1 MRAWLLACLLL
12 GLVLPSLGSAEL
24 LLLTEEAPPTSFRRD
39 GKLDGYSV
47 EVVRM
52 LVQRTGHAVHM
63 ELLPWTRAYH
73 LVKTQPDTALF
84 SMVRTEAR
92 EPLFQWVGPI
102 LQGSTRFYSLKSS
115 NLRIDSLEDAANS
128 GTLALPKQWYT
139 YETLQRMGFT
149 NLYGVP
155 SSRQMVTMLKH
166 GRVKLIATEDV
177 TLREELAAGGLGT
190 DDVQAHLSFMKSD
203 YYIAFSRR
211 TDPEVIAEWQRQLDA
226 MRRDGSLAQI
236 QQRWL
241 PEAGS
246 PDPAE

>member
-1 MRAWLLACLLL
+1 MRAWLLAGLLL
-12 GLVLPSLGSAEL
+12 GLVLPSPGSAEL
-24 LLLTEEAPPTSFRRD
+24 LLLTEEAPPTSYSRD
-39 GKLDGYSV
+39 GKLGGYSV

-73 LVKTQPDTALF
+73 LVKTEPDTALF

-115 NLRIDSLEDAANS
+115 NLRIDTLEDAANS
-128 GTLALPKQWYT
+128 GTLALPKQWYSF
-139 YETLQRMGFT
+139 ETLQRLGFT

-155 SSRQMVTMLKH
+155 STRQMVIMLKH
-166 GRVKLIATEDV
+166 GRVKLIVAEDV
-177 TLREELAAGGLGT
+177 TLREELAAGGLST

-203 YYIAFSRR
+203 YYIAFSRQ
-211 TDPEVIAEWQRQLDA
+211 TAPAVIAEWQRQLDG
-226 MRRDGSLAQI
+226 MRRDGSLAQLRR
-236 QQRWL
+236 RWL

-246 PDPAE
+246 AEPAP

>member
-1 MRAWLLACLLL
+1 MRAWLMACLLAGML
-12 GLVLPSLGSAEL
+12 LPSLGSAEL

-52 LVQRTGHAVHM
+52 LVRRTGHAVHM

-73 LVKTQPDTALF
+73 LAKTEPDTALF
-84 SMVRTEAR
+84 SMVRTEER

-115 NLRIDSLEDAANS
+115 NLRIDTLEDAANS

-139 YETLQRMGFT
+139 FETLERMGFS
-149 NLYGVP
+149 NLYAVP

-177 TLREELAAGGLGT
+177 TLREELAAAGLT
-190 DDVQAHLSFMKSD
+190 PDDVQSHLAFMKSD
-203 YYIAFSRR
+203 YYIAFSPR
-211 TDPEVIAEWQRQLDA
+211 TDAAVVAEWQRQLDG
-226 MRRDGSLAQI
+226 MRRDGSLGQI
-236 QQRWL
+236 LKRWL
-241 PEAGS
+241 PAAVQ
-246 PDPAE
+246 P